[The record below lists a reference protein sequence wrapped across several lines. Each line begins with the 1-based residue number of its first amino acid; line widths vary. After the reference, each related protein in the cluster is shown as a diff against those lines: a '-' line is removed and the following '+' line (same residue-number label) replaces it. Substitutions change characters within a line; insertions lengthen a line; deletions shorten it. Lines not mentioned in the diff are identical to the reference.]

1 MKKRS
6 ARPGDRRDHE
16 RRFSERQTARGED
29 DDNLATR
36 EGRPV
41 RLPLAAE
48 TSEEVV
54 EEVQGNALAE
64 GITSVLEAL
73 RPHLRAMLLG
83 LAGLFL
89 AAVGWM
95 WARQQEAG
103 RIEKSWDDYLAAM
116 PPVDPA
122 ALAAVA
128 SQHAGKPAGQWAR
141 LTQAEIELDEGAE
154 LVFVDREKAKPKLQ
168 AAADAYA
175 GILAGVGR
183 GLLAERATFGLAKA
197 NESLGKLDDARQGY
211 EVVAQD
217 YPNGA
222 VAGMARQRA
231 AALKGETVK
240 EWYTW
245 FENRKPTPPPV
256 DNSPILGIPSEDPPA
271 APAGS
276 GAPPAI
282 EPATAAAPA
291 ESGALPAT
299 EPATEAAPATP
310 PPAQE

>member
-16 RRFSERQTARGED
+16 RRFSERQTSRGED
-29 DDNLATR
+29 DDSLATR

-41 RLPLAAE
+41 RLPLASE
-48 TSEEVV
+48 SSEEVA
-54 EEVQGNALAE
+54 EEVEGNALAE
-64 GITSVLEAL
+64 GITAALEAL
-73 RPHLRAMLLG
+73 RPHLRVMLLG
-83 LAGLFL
+83 LAGLL
-89 AAVGWM
+89 LVAVGWM

-103 RIEKSWDDYLAAM
+103 RFEQSRNADLAAM

-122 ALAAVA
+122 ALADVA
-128 SQHAGKPAGQWAR
+128 SQHAGTPAGQWAR
-141 LTQAEIELDEGAE
+141 LTQAEIDLEEGTE

-175 GILAGVGR
+175 GILAGMGR

-197 NESLGKLDDARQGY
+197 NESLGNLDDARQGY

-231 AALKGETVK
+231 EALKGESVK

-256 DNSPILGIPSEDPPA
+256 DNSPILGLPSEDPPT

-276 GAPPAI
+276 D
-282 EPATAAAPA
+282 
-291 ESGALPAT
+291 ALPAT

-310 PPAQE
+310 PAAQE